1 MLLLA
6 MSDFVVLFKAAL
18 GKHLYLNGK
27 VNSSDSLDPTQS
39 RVIMCYDIKR
49 LGCISSTDRSTVVS

>member
-6 MSDFVVLFKAAL
+6 MSEFVVLSKAVL
-18 GKHLYLNGK
+18 GKYLYLYRK
-27 VNSSDSLDPTQS
+27 VKSNDSLDPTQS

-49 LGCISSTDRSTVVS
+49 LGCILSTDRSTVVS